1 MKLPVTQTAP
11 DTGRPL
17 SRPGGGISWALV
29 EGLRPK
35 QWTKNAFVFAALV
48 FTNNIPLSFQDRH
61 RWHMLGLTMGA
72 FVLFCMVSGAVY
84 LLNDVADRDQDRV
97 HPQKRHRP
105 VASGRLPVGVAVFW
119 AVLLGAGGIAIAFR
133 LNLPFGLITLGY
145 FALQL
150 AYTFVLKH
158 EVLIDVFA
166 IAAGFVLR
174 AAAGALA
181 ISVPISV
188 WLLICTLQLALF
200 LGFGKRRHEL
210 IALAHEARNHR
221 RNLQHYTVNLLDQMM
236 AIVLAALVVCY
247 AIYTIMSP
255 TASQHPLLVITLV
268 NVLYGVFRYLY
279 LVQVEHKG
287 GSPEAILMEDRP
299 MQINLLAWIAEVLV
313 SFKV

>member
-1 MKLPVTQTAP
+1 MLQ
-11 DTGRPL
+11 
-17 SRPGGGISWALV
+17 ALL

-48 FTNNIPLSFQDRH
+48 FTNNIPLSLHQGH
-61 RWHMLGLTMGA
+61 RWRLLALATAA
-72 FVLFCMVSGAVY
+72 FVLFCLVSGAVY
-84 LLNDVADRDQDRV
+84 LVNDVADREQDRI
-97 HPQKRHRP
+97 HPHKRNRP
-105 VASGRLPVGVAVFW
+105 VASGRLPVWAAIFW
-119 AVLLGAGGIAIAFR
+119 AVIFGIGGTAAAF
-133 LNLPFGLITLGY
+133 LVNVSFGLITAGY
-145 FALQL
+145 LALQL

-210 IALAHEARNHR
+210 IMLAHEARNHR

-255 TASQHPLLVITLV
+255 TAAQHPLLVITLV

-279 LVQVEHKG
+279 LVQAEHKG
-287 GSPEAILMEDRP
+287 GSPEVVLMEDRP
-299 MQINLLAWIAEVLV
+299 MQINLLAWVLEVGIALNV
-313 SFKV
+313 